1 MQDNEVKVEPEIEWF
16 FNLSV
21 NLSRIN
27 GIQLVL
33 QKLSHVIMGLYDQI
47 LVTCGNTRFY

>member
-1 MQDNEVKVEPEIEWF
+1 MQDNEVKGPETEWYLS
-16 FNLSV
+16 LSV
-21 NLSRIN
+21 NLSLIN

-47 LVTCGNTRFY
+47 LVTCVNTHSY